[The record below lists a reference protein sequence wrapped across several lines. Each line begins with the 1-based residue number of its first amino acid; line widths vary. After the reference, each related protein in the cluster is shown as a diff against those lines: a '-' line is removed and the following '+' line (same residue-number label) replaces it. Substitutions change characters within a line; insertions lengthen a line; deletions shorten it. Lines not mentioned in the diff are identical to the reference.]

1 MSIKGTSYRL
11 NQAGDT
17 IVEVLI
23 AIAVVSMVLG
33 GAYVTTNKSLQG
45 TRAAEERGNAIKLSE
60 SQLEQLKAMLANKT
74 DAAAIEG
81 KSADFCI
88 TQNAG
93 TYALPNAGT
102 TACRLSVAG
111 ITKPTGEPAFNVAIH
126 KESANVYKV
135 TTRWNSILNRG
146 QDNVQL
152 TYRVYAQ

>member
-1 MSIKGTSYRL
+1 MSIRASFHRL

-60 SQLEQLKAMLANKT
+60 SQLEQLKAMLANAT
-74 DAAAIEG
+74 DAASIEG
-81 KSADFCI
+81 KASDFCI
-88 TQNAG
+88 IQNAG
-93 TYALPNAGT
+93 LYALPNAGT

-111 ITKPTGEPAFNVAIH
+111 VTKASGEPAFNVTIH
-126 KESANVYKV
+126 KQSADVYKV
-135 TTRWNSILNRG
+135 TTRWNSILNPG